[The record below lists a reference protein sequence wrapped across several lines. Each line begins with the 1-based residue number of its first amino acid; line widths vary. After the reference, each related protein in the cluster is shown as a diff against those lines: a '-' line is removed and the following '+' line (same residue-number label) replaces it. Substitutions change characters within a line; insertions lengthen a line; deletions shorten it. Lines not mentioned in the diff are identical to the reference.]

1 MPMENKIDEIILED
15 VDGKK
20 IKATKLFTHFDY
32 NFSKNYI
39 VYLVDDDILASS
51 YEEVDGKI
59 IIDNDLSAKEYD
71 MIDEEIA
78 KRMGE
83 VNE

>member
-1 MPMENKIDEIILED
+1 MDNKVDEMILED

-20 IKATKLFTHFDY
+20 IKDTKLFKHFDY
-32 NFSKNYI
+32 NFKKNYI
-39 VYLVDDDILASS
+39 VYLIDDDILASS

-71 MIDEEIA
+71 MIDEEIE

-83 VNE
+83 IDE

>member
-1 MPMENKIDEIILED
+1 MLMENKIDEIILED

-71 MIDEEIA
+71 MIDEENA

>member
-1 MPMENKIDEIILED
+1 MENKIDEIILED

-78 KRMGE
+78 KRMGK

>member
-1 MPMENKIDEIILED
+1 MENKIDEIILED

-39 VYLVDDDILASS
+39 VYLVDDDILVSS

>member
-1 MPMENKIDEIILED
+1 MENKIDEIILED

-59 IIDNDLSAKEYD
+59 IIDNDLSPKEFD

>member
-1 MPMENKIDEIILED
+1 MLMENKIDEIILED

-39 VYLVDDDILASS
+39 VYLIDDDILASS

-71 MIDEEIA
+71 MIDEEIE

-83 VNE
+83 IDE

>member
-1 MPMENKIDEIILED
+1 MLMENKIDEIILED

-39 VYLVDDDILASS
+39 VYLVDDDILATS

>member
-1 MPMENKIDEIILED
+1 MENKIDEIILED

-39 VYLVDDDILASS
+39 VYLVDYDILASS

>member
-1 MPMENKIDEIILED
+1 MLMENKIDEIILED

-20 IKATKLFTHFDY
+20 IKATNLFTLFDY